1 MSTFDEPRP
10 LGLACGKVIL
20 LGEHAVVYGVPAIA
34 VGIDRG
40 AHARAVGLPA
50 GPSELRVAGWDV
62 HVREH
67 EEGPALAR
75 AFTELL
81 RATRDSLAARGAVL
95 HASRVDAAADLP
107 PGGGLGCSA
116 ATGVAV
122 ARALDP
128 LASSTEIAA
137 RVMAW
142 ERVFHGNP
150 SGVDAAVSA
159 RGGCVY
165 FERGAPLVPLRL
177 RGGADLVLAVGS
189 TGVGS
194 STKFMVE
201 SVAARLAAEPDATR
215 ARFERI
221 RGLVRAARS
230 AIEAGDLGALGAA
243 LSQNQAALAELALST
258 PEIERMCA
266 IARDAGALGAKLTGA
281 GGGGSVVALV
291 DSLDR
296 GAAVAAAWGAAG
308 FGGFVSRV
316 RGQLESASARA
327 LEVAP

>member
-1 MSTFDEPRP
+1 MSHDDTRP
-10 LGLACGKVIL
+10 LGMACGKVIL

-34 VGIDRG
+34 VGIERG
-40 AHARAVGLPA
+40 AHARAVRLA
-50 GPSELRVAGWDV
+50 RGPSELRVTGWDV

-81 RATRDSLAARGAVL
+81 HATREALAATGATL
-95 HASRVDAAADLP
+95 ESYRVEAAADLP

-128 LASSTEIAA
+128 SASASEIAA

-189 TGVGS
+189 TGVAS

-201 SVAARLAAEPDATR
+201 LVAERLASAPGPTGES
-215 ARFERI
+215 FEQI
-221 RGLVRAARS
+221 RGLVRAARV
-230 AIEAGDLGALGAA
+230 AIEAGDLPALGRA
-243 LSQNQAALAELALST
+243 LSQNQAALAGLALST

-266 IARDAGALGAKLTGA
+266 LALDAGALGAKLTGA

-296 GAAVAAAWGAAG
+296 GAAVVAAWEEAG

-316 RGQLESASARA
+316 RGQPESASARRLA
-327 LEVAP
+327 VAP